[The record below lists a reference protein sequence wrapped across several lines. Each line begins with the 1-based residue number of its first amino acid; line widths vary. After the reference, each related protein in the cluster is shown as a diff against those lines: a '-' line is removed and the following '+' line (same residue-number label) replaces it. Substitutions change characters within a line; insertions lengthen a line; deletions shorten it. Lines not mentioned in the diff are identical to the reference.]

1 MIEANEQPM
10 QEESKE
16 RVTTPH
22 LQQDEGNFDTS
33 LRPKKLGEFIGQDK
47 VKEHLSIFLEAARQR
62 GEAPEHILFYGNP
75 GLGKTS
81 LAHIIANEIGANIR
95 IVAGPTLERV
105 GDLAAIITNMEQGD
119 VLFIDEIHRLNK
131 SIEEVLYPAMEEY
144 ALDIIIGKGPS
155 AKTLRLDLPRFTLIG
170 ATTRLSLLSAPLR
183 DRFGITH
190 HLKFYENTDVKKIIE
205 RSAKILRVDID
216 EKSAEHIAGRARFT
230 PRVANRLL
238 KRVRDFAQIKN
249 NGLITESIA
258 KEALG
263 HLEID
268 HLGLDNTDREILKTI
283 ILKFNGGPVG
293 LKTVSAATREE
304 ISTIEEIHEPF
315 LLQLGLLNRTPRGRM
330 ATSAAYDHLG
340 ISLIG
345 G

>member
-1 MIEANEQPM
+1 MIESNEQNIK
-10 QEESKE
+10 EEN
-16 RVTTPH
+16 VITPR
-22 LQQDEGNFDTS
+22 LQKNENAYDNS
-33 LRPKKLGEFIGQDK
+33 LRPKRLDEFIGQDK
-47 VKEHLSIFLEAARQR
+47 IKEHLSIFLEAAKQR

-81 LAHIIANEIGANIR
+81 LAHIISNEMNANIR

-105 GDLAAIITNMEQGD
+105 GDLAAIITNMESGD

-131 SIEEVLYPAMEEY
+131 SVEEVLYSAMEDY
-144 ALDIIIGKGPS
+144 ALDIVLGKGPS
-155 AKTLRLDLPRFTLIG
+155 AKTMRLDLPKFTLIG
-170 ATTRLSLLSAPLR
+170 ATTQLSLLSAPLR

-190 HLKFYENTDVKKIIE
+190 HLKFYSEDDIKKVIA
-205 RSAKILRVDID
+205 RSSDILNVGID
-216 EKSAEHIAGRARFT
+216 EKSAESIAKRSRFT

-249 NGLITESIA
+249 NGEVNEKIA

-263 HLEID
+263 HLEVD
-268 HLGLDNTDREILKTI
+268 ELGLDITDREILQTI

-293 LKTVSAATREE
+293 LKTLAAATREE
-304 ISTIEEIHEPF
+304 VATIEEVHEPF

-330 ATSAAYDHLG
+330 ATNSAYQHLG
-340 ISLIG
+340 ISLLTS
-345 G
+345 